1 MITRGDYVAFL
12 ADPSSHAVCAPQDDP
27 AIEAR
32 FITAIPVARCVIRVD
47 LAAAPVA
54 ESGPRFIIATYRGA
68 FRHGRLVPRVVL
80 RRDKSKG
87 GR

>member
-1 MITRGDYVAFL
+1 M
-12 ADPSSHAVCAPQDDP
+12 
-27 AIEAR
+27 
-32 FITAIPVARCVIRVD
+32 TAIPAARCVIRAD